1 MRSAVRPALVAQG
14 AISGHSRDGALSRQV
29 GGGIRMRRV
38 DMMGDAQDKGGAG
51 KGETVKH
58 SRTNRRGKSNLE
70 ERWLERKVRDMYQ
83 EVVNEPVPQELLD
96 IVKRIPKLD
105 D

>member
-1 MRSAVRPALVAQG
+1 
-14 AISGHSRDGALSRQV
+14 
-29 GGGIRMRRV
+29 MRRI
-38 DMMGDAQDKGGAG
+38 DMMSDMRDKGGTG
-51 KGETVKH
+51 KGDTVKH
-58 SRTNRRGKSNLE
+58 SRTNRRRKSNLE

>member
-1 MRSAVRPALVAQG
+1 MRSAVRPLGCTGGDIGPQFATARLAG
-14 AISGHSRDGALSRQV
+14 QV

-38 DMMGDAQDKGGAG
+38 DMMGDAQDKGGAA

>member
-1 MRSAVRPALVAQG
+1 
-14 AISGHSRDGALSRQV
+14 
-29 GGGIRMRRV
+29 
-38 DMMGDAQDKGGAG
+38 MGDARSKGGRG
-51 KGETVKH
+51 KGQPVKDSKSMQR
-58 SRTNRRGKSNLE
+58 SRNNLE

-96 IVKRIPKLD
+96 IVRRIPKSD

>member
-1 MRSAVRPALVAQG
+1 M
-14 AISGHSRDGALSRQV
+14 SGHSSDTAPGQRPSGD
-29 GGGIRMRRV
+29 IRMTQV
-38 DMMGDAQDKGGAG
+38 DMMGDAQDKGGVG

-58 SRTNRRGKSNLE
+58 SRTNRRGKRNLE

>member
-1 MRSAVRPALVAQG
+1 MGG
-14 AISGHSRDGALSRQV
+14 AH
-29 GGGIRMRRV
+29 
-38 DMMGDAQDKGGAG
+38 DKGGGG
-51 KGETVKH
+51 KGEPVKH
-58 SRTNRRGKSNLE
+58 AKSSRRSSME

-96 IVKRIPKLD
+96 IVNRIPKID

>member
-1 MRSAVRPALVAQG
+1 
-14 AISGHSRDGALSRQV
+14 
-29 GGGIRMRRV
+29 
-38 DMMGDAQDKGGAG
+38 MMGDAQDKGGAG

>member
-1 MRSAVRPALVAQG
+1 M
-14 AISGHSRDGALSRQV
+14 SGQSSRYRTGPRASGDIRIIQV
-29 GGGIRMRRV
+29 ET
-38 DMMGDAQDKGGAG
+38 MGDAQDKGGIG
-51 KGETVKH
+51 KGEAVKH
-58 SRTNRRGKSNLE
+58 SRTNRRGKRNLE

>member
-1 MRSAVRPALVAQG
+1 MGRPPLGCTGSDVGPQFRYRTGQG
-14 AISGHSRDGALSRQV
+14 ASGD
-29 GGGIRMRRV
+29 IRMTQV
-38 DMMGDAQDKGGAG
+38 NMMGDAQDKGGVG

-58 SRTNRRGKSNLE
+58 SRTNRRGKRNLE

-83 EVVNEPVPQELLD
+83 DVINEPVPQELLD

>member
-1 MRSAVRPALVAQG
+1 MKDSKSMQRSR
-14 AISGHSRDGALSRQV
+14 
-29 GGGIRMRRV
+29 
-38 DMMGDAQDKGGAG
+38 
-51 KGETVKH
+51 
-58 SRTNRRGKSNLE
+58 NNLE

-96 IVKRIPKLD
+96 IVRRIPKSD